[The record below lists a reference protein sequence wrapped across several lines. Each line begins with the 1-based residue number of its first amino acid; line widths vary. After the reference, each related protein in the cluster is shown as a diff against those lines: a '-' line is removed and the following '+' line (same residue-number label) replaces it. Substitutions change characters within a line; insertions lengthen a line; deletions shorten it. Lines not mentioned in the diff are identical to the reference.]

1 MSRMLPVLLLGS
13 ACAGPGYVTVV
24 VEGVSAAEG
33 QYLITEA
40 RDENGNQA
48 AIACVQIDADPFD
61 WTGELEA
68 IVGPTP
74 CEDSAPTELPAGD
87 YELIT
92 GVIAGGE
99 TEPSACAYADVE
111 VDGDVTVEM
120 PALGACN

>member
-1 MSRMLPVLLLGS
+1 MSRVLPVLLLGS
-13 ACAGPGYVTVV
+13 ACASPGYLTVV
-24 VEGVSAAEG
+24 VEGVTASEG

-48 AIACVQIDADPFD
+48 AIACVMVDADPFD

-74 CEDSAPTELPAGD
+74 CEDAEPIELPAGT
-87 YELIT
+87 YELLT
-92 GVIAGGE
+92 GVIAGGA
-99 TEPSACAYADVE
+99 TEASICATASAE

-120 PALGACN
+120 PALEACD